1 MLYRCRS
8 TLIFFPPLI
17 YTTEI
22 FLFFFLIFLCHSS
35 FIHGFSY
42 FFLIKIPILSSRH
55 FLFCLSPSLL
65 HVINSTE
72 PTHVFL
78 CSQNRIIIVSARSHL
93 MRNTD
98 IFLVFLHKSS
108 YKNMSISF
116 LLFSIFEVSTKD

>member
-1 MLYRCRS
+1 VLCRCRS

-17 YTTEI
+17 YTTGI

-35 FIHGFSY
+35 FIHGFSFY
-42 FFLIKIPILSSRH
+42 FLIKIPILSSRH
-55 FLFCLSPSLL
+55 FLFFLSPSLL

-78 CSQNRIIIVSARSHL
+78 CSQNRIIIFSARSHL

-98 IFLVFLHKSS
+98 IFLVFCINHPIK
-108 YKNMSISF
+108 IC
-116 LLFSIFEVSTKD
+116 LFPFFYFPSLR